1 MTFMVIKHIIFKMR
15 REETMK
21 FQKYNEMKKNFVCMK
36 GVGEDKKKYV
46 IDMSL
51 FKEAA
56 KKYHFLTED
65 IITQITNSMVNTE
78 RPLYSTLSDF
88 LYGQAFVEDGTY
100 HCDMQFDITS
110 VYSKK
115 TWKQE
120 YLYYKLAGIRG
131 YEMTDAYYY
140 CDQKA
145 VNEFEFGTI
154 PQDGTYH
161 LYEGY
166 IEEEK

>member
-1 MTFMVIKHIIFKMR
+1 MEFLKYGA
-15 REETMK
+15 MK
-21 FQKYNEMKKNFVCMK
+21 KKKNFVCIR
-36 GVGEDKKKYV
+36 GAGGDNKKYV
-46 IDMSL
+46 IDLSL
-51 FKEAA
+51 FQEAA
-56 KKYHFLTED
+56 KQYPFLTED
-65 IITQITNSMVNTE
+65 IISQITNYLVNTE

-88 LYGQAFVEDGTY
+88 LYGQALTEDGIY

-120 YLYYKLAGIRG
+120 YLYYKLVGIRG
-131 YEMTDAYYY
+131 YEMTNAYYY

-145 VNEFEFGTI
+145 VNTFAFGTI
-154 PQDGTYH
+154 PKDLAYP

-166 IEEEK
+166 IEED